1 MARGEAVNRQLQF
14 EEIWRDLVQALRG
27 REYVETLGLSVKNR
41 LLSVD
46 SMAVVVESERTG
58 RERSLP
64 KELFRPYVDHLLRHG
79 SLNYVT
85 DIPRRAW
92 IGVGAVISALLATLP
107 SVSYQTRPIVLTM
120 SHSRSGIG

>member
-1 MARGEAVNRQLQF
+1 MNRQLLS
-14 EEIWRDLVQALRG
+14 EEVWRNLVKALRG
-27 REYVETLGLSVKNR
+27 MEYVETLGQGVKNR

-46 SMAVVVESERTG
+46 SMAIVVESERTG
-58 RERSLP
+58 QERSLP
-64 KELFRPYVDHLLRHG
+64 RELFRPYVDHLLRHG

-85 DIPRRAW
+85 DLPQRAW

-107 SVSYQTRPIVLTM
+107 FVSYQTRPIVLTV